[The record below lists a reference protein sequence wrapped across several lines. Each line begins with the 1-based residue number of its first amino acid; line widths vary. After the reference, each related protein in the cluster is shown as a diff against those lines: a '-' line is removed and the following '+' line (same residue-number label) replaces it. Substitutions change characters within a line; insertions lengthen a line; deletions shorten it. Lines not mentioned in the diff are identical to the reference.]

1 MNLQKLMQQAQSMQK
16 KVNEMQ
22 EKVGQMEITGTA
34 GGGMVNV
41 TITGKGEA
49 KKVAIDPKI
58 IDPNDKE
65 MLEDLVVAAFNDAK
79 RKADETMQKEMS
91 GITSGMGLPP
101 GFKMPF

>member
-1 MNLQKLMQQAQSMQK
+1 MNLQKLMQQAQTMQK

-22 EKVGQMEITGTA
+22 EKVGQMEISGTA
-34 GGGMVNV
+34 GGGMVSV
-41 TITGKGEA
+41 TISGKGEA
-49 KKVAIDPKI
+49 KKVVIDPKI

-79 RKADETMQKEMS
+79 RKADETMQNEMG